1 MPIPR
6 KIKTSKESTQPKA
19 TRKNDNE
26 SHISKKLLC
35 IKCALCWENTY
46 TLSPKVCDTLGGTQS
61 SSTRKQTTYHQAF
74 NCMTKD
80 SKEYISSEKVL
91 VKFQMSMVFF
101 IGDSSYRRGFVWVA
115 QVQPTLDKGLVESLK
130 FK

>member
-1 MPIPR
+1 
-6 KIKTSKESTQPKA
+6 
-19 TRKNDNE
+19 
-26 SHISKKLLC
+26 
-35 IKCALCWENTY
+35 
-46 TLSPKVCDTLGGTQS
+46 
-61 SSTRKQTTYHQAF
+61 
-74 NCMTKD
+74 MTKD